1 MAVQCAD
8 EPGDRSGIIP
18 TKQANGEPCDRSRV
32 CWVASVGELP
42 VPVALL
48 PLPYE
53 IDALEPHISAETL
66 TLHHGKHHK
75 SYVDKLNE
83 AIAGSDYEGQPLED
97 IVRSSAKAC
106 DVDVFHNAAQTWN
119 HGFYWNSLT
128 GTKSAGP
135 SKPLLKAIDDKFG
148 SLDGLIEEI
157 EKQGEKHFGSGWTWL
172 VIEDGALA
180 VMTTHDAGTP
190 LAEDSGMVPLLTIDV
205 WEHAYYVD
213 WKNERP
219 KYLAAVLKNLTN
231 WEFASDNFE
240 RQTVWQYD
248 AARVHA

>member
-1 MAVQCAD
+1 MPID
-8 EPGDRSGIIP
+8 
-18 TKQANGEPCDRSRV
+18 
-32 CWVASVGELP
+32 
-42 VPVALL
+42 LL

-66 TLHHGKHHK
+66 QLHHGKHHK
-75 SYVDKLNE
+75 AYVDKLNE
-83 AIAGSDYEGQPLED
+83 AISGTDYEGQPLED
-97 IVRSSAKAC
+97 IIRASAKSG
-106 DVDVFHNAAQTWN
+106 DTDVFHNAAQTWN

-128 GTKSAGP
+128 GIKSAKP
-135 SKPLLKAIDDKFG
+135 SAALQKAITEKFG
-148 SLDGLIEEI
+148 SLDALIAELDS
-157 EKQGEKHFGSGWTWL
+157 QGGKHFGSGWAWL

-180 VMTTHDAGTP
+180 VTTTHDAGTP
-190 LAEDSGMVPLLTIDV
+190 LAEHPGIVPLLTIDV

-219 KYLAAVLKNLTN
+219 KYLNSVLKNLTN

-240 RQTVWQYD
+240 RQTVWQYE